1 MDNLT
6 VLFILKFSL
15 IVALLNIDT
24 RNILPLGI
32 SRPIITGMI
41 LGYLLN
47 NIYYGLFAGCII
59 ELLLINSLPVGGFIP
74 LNGAIITGI
83 VMIIS
88 HYFHIPKAGI
98 LLPAILIYA
107 IFCGHVV
114 QRVARMLLRKNII
127 IVDKFFKEVQELKFP
142 FFFCN
147 FSAFLI
153 DYLTFF
159 IVTFIGSFLGIILFN
174 NIVSSFFT
182 SYLINSGFEKA
193 LYYLPLLAFVFVLNS
208 FDVHRKVYFLF
219 IGIIASFILSLFVS
233 NPILVILIV
242 GVFSYIMFYSI
253 HFYKEHYYGI

>member
-1 MDNLT
+1 MDILT

-24 RNILPLGI
+24 RNILSLGI
-32 SRPIITGMI
+32 SRPVITGII
-41 LGYLLN
+41 LGYLFN
-47 NIYYGLFAGCII
+47 NIYYGFFVGCII

-74 LNGAIITGI
+74 LNGAIITGL

-88 HYFHIPKAGI
+88 HYFHISKTGI

-107 IFCGHVV
+107 IFWGHVI
-114 QRVARMLLRKNII
+114 QRVARMLWRKNII
-127 IVDKFFKEVQELKFP
+127 IVDKFFKEVQESKFP

-153 DYLTFF
+153 DFLTFY
-159 IVTFIGSFLGIILFN
+159 IMIFIGSFLGIILFN
-174 NIVSSFFT
+174 NILSTFFT
-182 SYLINSGFEKA
+182 SYFINFGFEKA
-193 LYYLPLLAFVFVLNS
+193 LYYLPLLAFIFVLNS
-208 FDVHRKVYFLF
+208 FDLHRKAYFLL
-219 IGIIASFILSLFVS
+219 IGIVASFILNLFIS

-242 GVFSYIMFYSI
+242 GVFSYIIFYSI